1 MQALT
6 EDTKAHV
13 SRSTQSCTYPRGR
26 IARLQPLQE
35 PESTQGT
42 MLPHSHCALANNNV
56 WTFTIPSTVHSP
68 FRKQR
73 IHTLPAVSLSS
84 VTPPHAR
91 TGKQLWPW
99 PGFPLPLDIPHSFR
113 RLCLVYSNLSDVR
126 LTKAPPTGLPEMES
140 PLCRCALGTEK
151 TGWLQ
156 ALTARFF
163 CMELDWGFRSFRGCQ
178 SSISIIFLLI
188 SCSLKYIR
196 SIHTHGIW
204 IQNNL
209 FKPKVKH
216 AKTLPLASNNSFLP

>member
-1 MQALT
+1 MQVLT

-91 TGKQLWPW
+91 TGKQLWPR

-113 RLCLVYSNLSDVR
+113 RLCLEYSNLSDIR
-126 LTKAPPTGLPEMES
+126 LTNGTTRNGIT
-140 PLCRCALGTEK
+140 PLSLCPWHREN
-151 TGWLQ
+151 W
-156 ALTARFF
+156 LTAGTNSKVF
-163 CMELDWGFRSFRGCQ
+163 CVELDWGFRSFRGCQ

-209 FKPKVKH
+209 FKPKAKH